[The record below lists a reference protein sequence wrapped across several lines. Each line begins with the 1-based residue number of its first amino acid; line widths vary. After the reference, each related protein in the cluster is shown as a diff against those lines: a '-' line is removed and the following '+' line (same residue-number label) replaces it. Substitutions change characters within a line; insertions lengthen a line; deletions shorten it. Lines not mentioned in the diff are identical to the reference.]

1 MKRIKYVTPRTDCV
15 PMSTE
20 AGIMETVSQKK
31 SGAPVVNDGTTE
43 LGAKRGGF
51 FGDSD
56 ENNSSESGLSN
67 SIWN

>member
-1 MKRIKYVTPRTDCV
+1 MKRIKYVTPSTDCV

-20 AGIMETVSQKK
+20 TGIMETVSQ
-31 SGAPVVNDGTTE
+31 STTEAPVVNDGTTE

-51 FGDSD
+51 FGDGD
-56 ENNSSESGLSN
+56 ENDASESGLSN

>member
-31 SGAPVVNDGTTE
+31 SGALVVDDGTE

-51 FGDSD
+51 FGDGD
-56 ENNSSESGLSN
+56 ENDASESGLSN